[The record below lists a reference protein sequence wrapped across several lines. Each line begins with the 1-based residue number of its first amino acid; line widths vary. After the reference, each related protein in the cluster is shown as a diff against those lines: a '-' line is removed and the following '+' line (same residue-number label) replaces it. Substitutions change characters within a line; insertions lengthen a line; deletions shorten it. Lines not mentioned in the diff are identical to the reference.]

1 MEYPYILALS
11 GNKSEICNVA
21 QQTDSLLT
29 TFQTAWFNWKYTEQS
44 WQWGG
49 CLVELC
55 SFSLHTNICIIGVN
69 ILRKSMTR
77 FGKSLNLI
85 TIIRKNTLPTDQIN
99 IFKTVVVLYIH
110 TTIKLIDMFILSLF
124 KPNGGQE
131 I

>member
-1 MEYPYILALS
+1 M
-11 GNKSEICNVA
+11 
-21 QQTDSLLT
+21 
-29 TFQTAWFNWKYTEQS
+29 
-44 WQWGG
+44 
-49 CLVELC
+49 VELC
-55 SFSLHTNICIIGVN
+55 SLSLHTNICITGVN

>member
-1 MEYPYILALS
+1 MEYPYTLALS

-29 TFQTAWFNWKYTEQS
+29 TFQTAWLNWKYTEKS
-44 WQWGG
+44 RQWGG

-55 SFSLHTNICIIGVN
+55 SLSLHTNICIIGVN

-77 FGKSLNLI
+77 SGKSLNLI

>member
-1 MEYPYILALS
+1 MAMRWLFGRTVFLLS
-11 GNKSEICNVA
+11 TYKHMYYRCQHI
-21 QQTDSLLT
+21 T
-29 TFQTAWFNWKYTEQS
+29 
-44 WQWGG
+44 
-49 CLVELC
+49 
-55 SFSLHTNICIIGVN
+55 
-69 ILRKSMTR
+69 KSMTR